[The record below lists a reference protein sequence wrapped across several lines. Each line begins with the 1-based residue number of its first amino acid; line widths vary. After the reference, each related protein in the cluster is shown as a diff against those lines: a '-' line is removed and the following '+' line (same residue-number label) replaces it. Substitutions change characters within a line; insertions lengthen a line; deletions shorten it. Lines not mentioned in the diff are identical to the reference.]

1 MIETTTGNTHNVTR
15 LRLVDHASSSLDAT
29 LCPRRT
35 VANSLT
41 MVVSFSMIEPSR
53 ENQYPSQ
60 SLTMLPVQC
69 MSALSPPASSDV
81 ASTQDGRLSISR
93 KGQPLPGREERKLNV
108 LKSIRLR
115 LS

>member
-1 MIETTTGNTHNVTR
+1 MRR
-15 LRLVDHASSSLDAT
+15 LPSMRRYALDAPSQT
-29 LCPRRT
+29 HSQWC
-35 VANSLT
+35 
-41 MVVSFSMIEPSR
+41 VVSFSMIEASR

-81 ASTQDGRLSISR
+81 ASTQDGRLSISK